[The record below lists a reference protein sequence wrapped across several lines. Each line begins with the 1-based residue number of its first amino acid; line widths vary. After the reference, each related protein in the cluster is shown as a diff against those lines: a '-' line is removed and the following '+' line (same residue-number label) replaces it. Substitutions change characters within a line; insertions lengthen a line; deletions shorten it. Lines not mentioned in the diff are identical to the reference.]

1 MKDLSPQQ
9 QRVYDEIAAFQQENG
24 YTPTMRV
31 LGEKMGISLWTVA
44 VHINK
49 LVEKE
54 RARRTSPRHIELT

>member
-49 LVEKE
+49 RVEKE